1 MVKRKVLAGI
11 ALVGLTFAGGKP
23 ENGAHWGY
31 TGKIGPAYWGD
42 LSPAY
47 IMCKIGKNQSPIDID
62 ERKAVKACL
71 QPLKVDYT
79 ADSKYVVNNG
89 HTVKVVTAGKSYIE
103 VDGKKFYLLQFHFHA
118 PSEHTVN
125 GKHYPFE
132 AHFVHADREG
142 NLAVVAVLFKVGKEN
157 PTLERILQYTPTE
170 VGEKRYLTVKVNP
183 ALLLPQEKDYYYY
196 SGSLTTP
203 PCSEGVRWF
212 VMKTPM
218 EMSKGQLQKF
228 EEIFGVPNNRPVQP
242 LNARK
247 VLK

>member
-1 MVKRKVLAGI
+1 
-11 ALVGLTFAGGKP
+11 
-23 ENGAHWGY
+23 
-31 TGKIGPAYWGD
+31 
-42 LSPAY
+42 
-47 IMCKIGKNQSPIDID
+47 
-62 ERKAVKACL
+62 
-71 QPLKVDYT
+71 
-79 ADSKYVVNNG
+79 VVNNG

-103 VDGKKFYLLQFHFHA
+103 VDGKRFYLLQFHFHA

-132 AHFVHADREG
+132 AHFVHADQKG
-142 NLAVVAVLFKVGKEN
+142 NLAVVAVLFKVGKKN

-170 VGEKRYLTVKVNP
+170 VGKKNYLTVKVNP

-218 EMSKGQLQKF
+218 EMSKEQLQKF

-247 VLK
+247 VLR